1 MDIEPP
7 TREQSFSLQ
16 GPVTTASPSWTIIL
30 ISTRSP
36 KSEIDA
42 GFDGESGAREQVPV
56 VAGFVVVHVHAIAVN
71 RFAEAVAG
79 TVEI

>member
-1 MDIEPP
+1 
-7 TREQSFSLQ
+7 
-16 GPVTTASPSWTIIL
+16 L